1 MNWPIGS
8 TRLLAEWIIMRHLAS
23 PESVEREKWRR
34 LMNWFKL
41 YCKMKLKIGKSCQFI
56 VHRRS
61 RSVKCQKGERRKSVH
76 SLLVN
81 GTLWKTFERA
91 GIETI
96 KKILKNIL
104 QNPHEEKFRR
114 LKISGKVFRFVLR
127 GAIFN
132 FGWIGFKEIFSEKL
146 LPTEGAIPLLYDLG
160 FQESGTF
167 EFLNLIDVE

>member
-1 MNWPIGS
+1 
-8 TRLLAEWIIMRHLAS
+8 MRHLAS

-56 VHRRS
+56 VHRRY

-76 SLLVN
+76 SHLVN
-81 GTLWKTFERA
+81 GTLWKAFERA

-127 GAIFN
+127 GDMFN
-132 FGWIGFKEIFSEKL
+132 FW
-146 LPTEGAIPLLYDLG
+146 
-160 FQESGTF
+160 
-167 EFLNLIDVE
+167 LNRIQRNIQ

>member
-1 MNWPIGS
+1 
-8 TRLLAEWIIMRHLAS
+8 MRHLAS

-56 VHRRS
+56 VHRLS

-76 SLLVN
+76 SLFLHVLEN
-81 GTLWKTFERA
+81 FLIEHIICYIWKTFERA

-127 GAIFN
+127 GAMFN
-132 FGWIGFKEIFSEKL
+132 F
-146 LPTEGAIPLLYDLG
+146 
-160 FQESGTF
+160 
-167 EFLNLIDVE
+167 